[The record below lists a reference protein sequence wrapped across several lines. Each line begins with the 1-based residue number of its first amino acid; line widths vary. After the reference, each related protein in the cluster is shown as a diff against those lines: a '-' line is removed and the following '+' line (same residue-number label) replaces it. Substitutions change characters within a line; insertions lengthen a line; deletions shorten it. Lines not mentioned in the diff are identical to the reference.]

1 MKGTSRLT
9 LTRILGLAVAGLIAC
24 AKAPAPAPAPAVGPA
39 PAPAA
44 GRAPG
49 PAAAVLLVS
58 IDGFRADYLDRPEAA
73 TLRGLAAEGVRARWL
88 TPVFPSKTFPNHYSI
103 VTGLYPEHHG
113 IVSNTILDPETG
125 RWFRI
130 SDARAVRDS
139 SWWGGE
145 PIWVT
150 AVKQGLRSATFFWPG
165 SEAPIE
171 GVRPTYWERYDA
183 RVPDAERVRRVLDWL
198 SLPPGRA
205 PGFVTLY
212 FSNVDHAG
220 HEFGPDAPETDSAIA
235 RVDAA
240 VGMLL
245 AGLDARGLASKVDVL
260 VVSDHGMAA
269 LSPERTI
276 YLGDYVDL
284 AGVTVVETSPV
295 AALVPQPGREEEI
308 YRRLHGADP
317 HLAVY
322 RKGETPARWH
332 YRDNPRIPPVLAVAD
347 EGWRISTRPRRA
359 GGPAAGLF
367 ERGTHGYDPAAPS
380 MRALF
385 IARGPSFPRGAIVPP
400 FTNVHLYALMTHLLG
415 LVPAPNDGSLD
426 SVTAV
431 LGTAPEPA
439 AP

>member
-1 MKGTSRLT
+1 
-9 LTRILGLAVAGLIAC
+9 
-24 AKAPAPAPAPAVGPA
+24 
-39 PAPAA
+39 
-44 GRAPG
+44 
-49 PAAAVLLVS
+49 VLLVS
-58 IDGFRADYLDRPEAA
+58 IDGFRADYLDRPEAVR
-73 TLRGLAAEGVRARWL
+73 LRGLAAEGVRARWL

-130 SDARAVRDS
+130 SDRHAVRDS

-165 SEAPIE
+165 SEAAIE

-198 SLPPGRA
+198 SLPLDQA
-205 PGFVTLY
+205 PSFVTLY
-212 FSNVDHAG
+212 FSEVDHAG

-235 RVDAA
+235 RVDSAI
-240 VGMLL
+240 GMLL
-245 AGLDARGLASKVDVL
+245 AGLDARGLAGPVDVI
-260 VVSDHGMAA
+260 VVSDHGMAP
-269 LSPERTI
+269 LSPERTV
-276 YLGDYVDL
+276 YLGDYLDL
-284 AGVTVVETSPV
+284 AGVTVVEASPV
-295 AALVPQPGREEEI
+295 AALVPPPGREEEV
-308 YRRLHGADP
+308 YERLHGADP

-322 RKGETPARWH
+322 RRSETPPRWH
-332 YRDNPRIPPVLAVAD
+332 YRDNPRIPPILAVAN
-347 EGWRISTRPRRA
+347 EGWRISTRSRPKGAA
-359 GGPAAGLF
+359 GGWIP

-380 MRALF
+380 MR
-385 IARGPSFPRGAIVPP
+385 
-400 FTNVHLYALMTHLLG
+400 THLLG

-426 SVTAV
+426 SVAAV
-431 LGTAPEPA
+431 LGAAPEPA

>member
-1 MKGTSRLT
+1 MNRPSPLSPR
-9 LTRILGLAVAGLIAC
+9 RALGLACAAAIAC
-24 AKAPAPAPAPAVGPA
+24 AKSPASPAPAPT

-44 GRAPG
+44 ARAPTLPG
-49 PAAAVLLVS
+49 AVLLVS

-73 TLRGLAAEGVRARWL
+73 WLRRLAAQGVRARWL

-113 IVSNTILDPETG
+113 IVSNTILDPAAG

-130 SDARAVRDS
+130 SDPHAVRDS

-165 SEAPIE
+165 SEAAIE

-183 RVPDAERVRRVLDWL
+183 RVPNAERVGRVLDWL
-198 SLPPGRA
+198 SLPQDRA
-205 PGFVTLY
+205 PALVTLY
-212 FSNVDHAG
+212 FSEVDHAG

-235 RVDAA
+235 HVDSS

-245 AGLDARGLASKVDVL
+245 AGLDARGLAGRVDVV
-260 VVSDHGMAA
+260 VVSDHGMAP
-269 LSPERTI
+269 LSPDRTI
-276 YLGDYVDL
+276 YLGDYLDL

-295 AALVPQPGREEEI
+295 AALVPPPGREEEI
-308 YRRLHGADP
+308 YERLHGADP

-322 RKGETPARWH
+322 RKGDTPPRWH
-332 YRDNPRIPPVLAVAD
+332 YRDNARIPPILAVAD
-347 EGWRISTRPRRA
+347 EGWWISIRPRPK
-359 GGPAAGLF
+359 GAAGDWIP
-367 ERGTHGYDPAAPS
+367 ERGTHGYDPDAPS

-385 IARGPSFPRGAIVPP
+385 LARGPSFPRGIVVPP
-400 FTNVHLYALMTHLLG
+400 FTNVHLYALMAHLLG

-426 SVTAV
+426 SVAAV
-431 LGTAPEPA
+431 LGAAPEAA